1 MRVFLV
7 ENSSTMFTFL
17 KLLRNPVAD
26 KIEKICL
33 DLNLDSDLEV
43 EIFLSKNSNLKEI
56 LNNVPTYKKCYDY
69 YYNFYKQSNFI
80 LENLESAE
88 EFLDIENLKEIFLSY
103 KENDDKRN
111 FNIIDSFLTKI
122 EIPHYDRLTS
132 VTGRQKIVNGPQIL
146 TLKKED
152 RKKIFKN
159 KNLYL
164 LDFSALEPSVLF
176 QILGYSNLDYSDL
189 YSSIKEKLDLKFISR
204 ADVKLS
210 VLKILYGSS
219 LEHIK
224 EINKEESVK
233 LESFLLNENFQKF
246 KKTLSNDL
254 YHNGQLYNFFGKPII
269 SKECIKD
276 TNFQDYMLI
285 DYYIQSTAA
294 DLSLILLS
302 KFLEKNI
309 YHINP
314 LFVIHDALLFYAKP
328 SFELK
333 NSLHLEHDI
342 FKIYA
347 KIEHSNA

>member
-1 MRVFLV
+1 
-7 ENSSTMFTFL
+7 MFSFL
-17 KLLRNPVAD
+17 KLLRSNKAD

-33 DLNLDSDLEV
+33 DLNLDSDSEV
-43 EIFLSKNSNLKEI
+43 EMFLSKNLNLNKI
-56 LNNVPTYKKCYDY
+56 LKSIPTYEKCYNY
-69 YYNFYKQSNFI
+69 YYKFYKPSNFI

-88 EFLDIENLKEIFLSY
+88 EFLDIEALQALSSSY

-204 ADVKLS
+204 TDVKLS

-224 EINKEESVK
+224 EINKEESIK
-233 LESFLLNENFQKF
+233 LENFLLNENFQNF
-246 KKTLSNDL
+246 KKFLSDEL
-254 YHNGQLYNFFGKPII
+254 YLNSQLYNFFGKPII
-269 SKECIKD
+269 SREFIKD

-285 DYYIQSTAA
+285 NYFIQSTAA

-333 NSLHLEHDI
+333 NSLHLEHEI

-347 KIEHSNA
+347 KIEHSNV